1 MDAQRLQAHR
11 VERLEALVQ
20 KEGGKA
26 ALGRKLGYRDGAFI
40 GQMLR
45 GERPISEKTIQLVDN
60 LPDRKGWFSD
70 INENNQEVMLNKA
83 GLKLKEC
90 LETVAASLRRADDLT
105 LDQVRPL
112 LVRLVDNPERSP
124 EIVPR
129 LAVLLE

>member
-1 MDAQRLQAHR
+1 MDAQRLQAYR

-60 LPDRKGWFSD
+60 LPDRKGWFNN
-70 INENNQEVMLNKA
+70 INENNQEVMISKA
-83 GLKLKEC
+83 GLKLQEC